1 MVCSRD
7 LHLWGALLQPQ
18 NHPQQFSASATPK
31 WAGKE
36 HLPVTGSLHWRYTPA
51 ASEAKR
57 EWGGETFIP
66 ISGKRILWR
75 REVEISWDHQGWT
88 GCWQNKGSVGDAQSC
103 ASLVLPALAFLSVP
117 KHPHC
122 ASNTVQ
128 GAQTLPVDTQE
139 QQHGKQLLFSTA
151 GITPSE
157 MKHPKS
163 C

>member
-18 NHPQQFSASATPK
+18 NHPQQSFL
-31 WAGKE
+31 
-36 HLPVTGSLHWRYTPA
+36 HLPPQNGLGRNIYLLLALSTGDTHLQQARP
-51 ASEAKR
+51 R
-57 EWGGETFIP
+57 ENGEEKPSFPSVGKGSCGGE
-66 ISGKRILWR
+66 K
-75 REVEISWDHQGWT
+75 ISWDHQRWT

-163 C
+163 R